1 MGNDKIDWNL
11 KGRSIFKQFGVTM
24 VVSPRLMKENL
35 ITATSNQLDI
45 LTLEILF
52 QTIAVFYSMTGM
64 LHSLQMPMQN

>member
-11 KGRSIFKQFGVTM
+11 KGRSIFKHFGVTM

-52 QTIAVFYSMTGM
+52 QTIAVFYSMTRM
-64 LHSLQMPMQN
+64 LHSLKMPVQN